1 MPRQPPRV
9 SLSPGKSHEE
19 VCRLCL
25 PPLGCREVL
34 PSAETCDV
42 RLVVGETE
50 HEAALQQKDGS
61 LLNKYPGMWDMC
73 RKVPFARMMERMRQ
87 LYPDDF
93 AFVPRTWVLPGDA
106 APTEGRRKLIVKP
119 DGGSQG
125 DGIFVASGWDDAR
138 CRLAAHGGGARECT
152 VSHYIGDPLLLGG
165 LKFDLRVYVVVSS
178 LLPLRVHL
186 CREGLARFAT
196 QPYADASG
204 RELGAH
210 LTNYSLNV
218 RTAGF
223 EHNDDPDDG
232 ANGSKRTLSATLRE
246 LEREAAGFD
255 AAAFW
260 GQLEEL
266 VAKTCVAMRPL
277 LLHNAARR
285 RGGGFGGGG
294 SGGGE
299 EVERCFQLLG
309 FDVLIDKALRLHLLE
324 VNNNPSLGLD
334 ACESIEPPRAEPA
347 AKQARATKSG
357 SAAVPQPAAVAAAA
371 AAAAAAA
378 MVGTDGEPLKPCR
391 CMSMAGWHVH
401 RRCLVDEVTKVQAV
415 GGMLGL
421 ILRSDRSRRSC
432 RRRAFEDAYTPV
444 DVGAAEERF
453 GTLEAA
459 RRLFESAASAR
470 QPVLSTVRTRQL
482 LKAGAQLGSAEA
494 DILYMKARQMNGGG
508 AGGLCYSDFIE
519 MCLDVCRRMDAGTA
533 LDTSLRA
540 LLSRMEPAAGATAV
554 AA

>member
-1 MPRQPPRV
+1 MPRKPPRV
-9 SLSPGKSHEE
+9 SLSTGKSHEE

-25 PPLGCREVL
+25 PPLGCREV
-34 PSAETCDV
+34 PASADACDV
-42 RLVVGETE
+42 RFVVGETE
-50 HEAALQQKDGS
+50 HEAALQREDGS
-61 LLNKYPGMWDMC
+61 LINKYPGMWDLC

-93 AFVPRTWVLPGDA
+93 AFVPRTWVLPGDVI
-106 APTEGRRKLIVKP
+106 PTTEGRRKLIVKP

-125 DGIFVASGWDDAR
+125 DGIFVASNWEDAR
-138 CRLAAHGGGARECT
+138 CRLAAHGGGLRECT
-152 VSHYIGDPLLLGG
+152 VSHYIGNPLLLGG
-165 LKFDLRVYVVVSS
+165 LKFDLRIYVVVSS
-178 LLPLRVHL
+178 LQPLRIHL

-196 QPYADASG
+196 APYADASG
-204 RELGAH
+204 RELSAH

-218 RTAGF
+218 RSSGF

-232 ANGSKRTLSATLRE
+232 AHGSKRTLSATLRE
-246 LEREAAGFD
+246 LEREVANFD
-255 AAAFW
+255 VAAFW

-277 LLHNAARR
+277 LLHNAAVRR
-285 RGGGFGGGG
+285 RGA

-299 EVERCFQLLG
+299 EVERCFHLLG
-309 FDVLIDKALRLHLLE
+309 FDVLLDQALRLHLLE

-334 ACESIEPPRAEPA
+334 TCESIESPPAEPT

-357 SAAVPQPAAVAAAA
+357 AVAAPPSAAAA

-378 MVGTDGEPLKPCR
+378 MVGADGEPLKPCR

-401 RRCLVDEVTKVQAV
+401 RRCLVDEVAKVQAV

-421 ILRSDRSRRSC
+421 VLRSDRSRRSC
-432 RRRAFEDAYTPV
+432 RRAFEDAYTPV

-459 RRLFESAASAR
+459 RRLFESAACAR

-508 AGGLCYSDFIE
+508 ASGLCYNDFIE
-519 MCLDVCRRMDAGTA
+519 MCLDVCRRADAGTV
-533 LDTSLRA
+533 LDASLRA
-540 LLSRMEPAAGATAV
+540 LLARMESATIAV